1 MNLEKTSLSHCPLC
15 GDNNGCTN
23 SSPNN
28 NTAACWCMESKIPFS
43 DDLLNQL
50 TDAAKNKVCIC
61 KACAMGNKAQ
71 GTPSN

>member
-1 MNLEKTSLSHCPLC
+1 MKRGTDVTRAIVH
-15 GDNNGCTN
+15 NG
-23 SSPNN
+23 
-28 NTAACWCMESKIPFS
+28 WCMESKIPFS